1 MLEVLIFLA
10 QKLYFKFRY
19 IDLNDYVSIRTCLP
33 RTQLMAN
40 INRGESIPKTN
51 NPKDFFTFAIN
62 SMMIVPVTM
71 PRSIGYTKNRIGIIP
86 TPNITTK

>member
-1 MLEVLIFLA
+1 
-10 QKLYFKFRY
+10 
-19 IDLNDYVSIRTCLP
+19 
-33 RTQLMAN
+33 MAN

-71 PRSIGYTKNRIGIIP
+71 PRSIGYSKNRIGIIP

>member
-10 QKLYFKFRY
+10 QKLYLKFRY

-62 SMMIVPVTM
+62 SMMIVPMTI

-86 TPNITTK
+86 TPNITKK